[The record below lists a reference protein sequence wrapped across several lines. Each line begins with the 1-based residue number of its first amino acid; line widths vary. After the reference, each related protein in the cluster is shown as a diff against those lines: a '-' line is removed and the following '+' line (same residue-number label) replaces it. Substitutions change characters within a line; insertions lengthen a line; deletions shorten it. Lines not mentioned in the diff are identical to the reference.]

1 MSSEFADHT
10 PQGKRS
16 RKRRELE
23 YLAALIAVDAERNPN
38 EDVEKTFIMLTR
50 S

>member
-1 MSSEFADHT
+1 MTSESAEPT
-10 PQGKRS
+10 SQIRRS

-23 YLAALIAVDAERNPN
+23 YLGALIAVDAERHPN
-38 EDVEKTFIMLTR
+38 ADVEKTFIMLTR